1 MDILIE
7 ILIYLFFTFGIIS
20 FCEKLY
26 IAFFNF
32 NIKKYKKENSG
43 EIKLILKIDKYE
55 NYIDE
60 VLRGIVYGD
69 YENIQYITDKV
80 EIVAPK
86 SDLEKIKNSI
96 WYSTNF
102 KLIVKK

>member
-7 ILIYLFFTFGIIS
+7 VLIYLFFTFGIIS
-20 FCEKLY
+20 FCEKMY

-32 NIKKYKKENSG
+32 NLKKYKTKNSG

-60 VLRGIVYGD
+60 VLKGIVYGD
-69 YENIQYITDKV
+69 YENIQYITDGL
-80 EIVAPK
+80 EIIA
-86 SDLEKIKNSI
+86 SE
-96 WYSTNF
+96 
-102 KLIVKK
+102 